1 MFDVLLV
8 ITHPSLAV
16 TVCPANPTQAPC
28 PLLPTAPPRREL
40 PAGARTARTTAP
52 PSGRWLATCG
62 QRACCW
68 GRSPWATGGSGR
80 QRRLTC
86 TPATRARRRAASPAL
101 LRDGPAGF
109 PSFRAPSFGPARAC
123 CPLLPHHRVPCL
135 PPGYLPAC
143 LPCRASSAPSPPP
156 ARLPSYLQ
164 LARRGAGGGAWGWGD
179 GWLAGCRDV
188 RVLEASG
195 RAACHT
201 CQAAPTC
208 AALEKPCKPHAH
220 ANARSCRCRPAS
232 HLPRP
237 PHLQALEPQRGAR
250 LDGPLQGA
258 HKQGA
263 VVQRLQVQEAGDA
276 VQVLCVCV
284 CVCPDTHTRVWK
296 GGGSSGGMRWEA
308 GGRDGRSGR
317 ELHPHAP
324 AWSPLAHRTPSSAAA
339 CR

>member
-1 MFDVLLV
+1 MLSTLGWLGACSCLMFCWSSHIQALRS
-8 ITHPSLAV
+8 PSAQ
-16 TVCPANPTQAPC
+16 PTQP
-28 PLLPTAPPRREL
+28 
-40 PAGARTARTTAP
+40 
-52 PSGRWLATCG
+52 
-62 QRACCW
+62 
-68 GRSPWATGGSGR
+68 
-80 QRRLTC
+80 
-86 TPATRARRRAASPAL
+86 RRRALSCQQPRPAVSCPQAHAQRVQQHRRVDAGWRPAL

-135 PPGYLPAC
+135 LPGYLPAC

-156 ARLPSYLQ
+156 ARLPSY
-164 LARRGAGGGAWGWGD
+164 
-179 GWLAGCRDV
+179 
-188 RVLEASG
+188 
-195 RAACHT
+195 
-201 CQAAPTC
+201 
-208 AALEKPCKPHAH
+208 
-220 ANARSCRCRPAS
+220 
-232 HLPRP
+232 
-237 PHLQALEPQRGAR
+237 LQALEPQRGAR